1 MILVQKQQQQQ
12 EHTIMGNLAVK
23 DTHGAQQKKQ
33 QQQMAK
39 ATKETKQ
46 I

>member
-1 MILVQKQQQQQ
+1 
-12 EHTIMGNLAVK
+12 MGNLAVK
-23 DTHGAQQKKQ
+23 DTHGEQQKKQ